1 MLIAIDPFYVLS
13 GFLIALNSR
22 PISGKTK
29 PVRVGREPAQEAV
42 PALRRARLPRQQI
55 QSDTNG
61 PVR

>member
-42 PALRRARLPRQQI
+42 PSSAEGTSSTPANSI
-55 QSDTNG
+55 
-61 PVR
+61 